1 MFRTYRTTDR
11 TIMGEE
17 TESADLKLKLITDLE
32 GNEYV
37 MVEKQEGDAIFD
49 LSLVGYVTK
58 IIDDVCFK
66 EFRDSVYARYNK
78 RRPH

>member
-1 MFRTYRTTDR
+1 
-11 TIMGEE
+11 
-17 TESADLKLKLITDLE
+17 LITDLE